1 MKYEGIRGNLTERR
15 VKSIAKTVNE
25 THRQGKNVVTKETV
39 LRVVSGDYLESHPID
54 CAILAELR
62 RLQ

>member
-1 MKYEGIRGNLTERR
+1 MKYEGILGNLTDRR
-15 VKSIAKTVNE
+15 SESIAKTVNE

-39 LRVVSGDYLESHPID
+39 LRVVSGDYLESYPID